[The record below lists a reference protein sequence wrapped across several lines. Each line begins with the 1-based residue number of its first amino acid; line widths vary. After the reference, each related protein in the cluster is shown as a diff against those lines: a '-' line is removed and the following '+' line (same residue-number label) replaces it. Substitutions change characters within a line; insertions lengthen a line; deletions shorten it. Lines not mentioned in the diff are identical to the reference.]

1 MQMNDFLIFK
11 ISIMGYNSH
20 IGTSQISA
28 ISNNECFPSDQLIK
42 LLINDNKMIHPL
54 NF

>member
-1 MQMNDFLIFK
+1 
-11 ISIMGYNSH
+11 MGYNSH

-28 ISNNECFPSDQLIK
+28 ISNNESFHQTNLLDS
-42 LLINDNKMIHPL
+42 LINDNKMIHPL